1 MAKSQYKFNP
11 DNVNFDK
18 LDDSFRTR
26 FWRVVIY
33 ICGALVM
40 ALLINFMYVLLFDSP
55 KERQVR
61 RENEELNRQ
70 YDILRDR

>member
-1 MAKSQYKFNP
+1 MPKSQYKFNP
-11 DNVNFDK
+11 DDVNFDK

-40 ALLINFMYVLLFDSP
+40 ALLTLLLEALLEAS
-55 KERQVR
+55 EG
-61 RENEELNRQ
+61 
-70 YDILRDR
+70 